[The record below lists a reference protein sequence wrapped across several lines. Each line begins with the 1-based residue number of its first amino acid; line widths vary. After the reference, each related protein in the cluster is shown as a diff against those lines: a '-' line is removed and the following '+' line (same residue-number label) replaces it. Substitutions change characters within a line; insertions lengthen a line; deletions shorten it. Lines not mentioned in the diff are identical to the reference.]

1 MRRLAG
7 KSEPTADQ
15 VEKWTPDKVMA
26 ELLSVKG
33 KAMTKPV
40 PLNEYDVKCALLK
53 VKGIIAEEASL
64 LAVPAPTKIVGDI
77 HGQFSDLV
85 RLLECGGHPPDQT
98 YIFLGDYVD
107 RGNYGVECMML
118 LLCYKIAHPDKI
130 FMLRGNH
137 ECGPISRIYGFY
149 DEVKRRDR
157 KSTRLNSSH

>member
-1 MRRLAG
+1 MKRLAG
-7 KSEPTADQ
+7 KSDPTADQ
-15 VEKWTPDKVMA
+15 VEKWTPEKMIP

-33 KAMTKPV
+33 KDIVAQ
-40 PLNEYDVKCALLK
+40 
-53 VKGIIAEEASL
+53 EASL

-118 LLCYKIAHPDKI
+118 LLCYKIAHPEKI

-137 ECGPISRIYGFY
+137 ECR
-149 DEVKRRDR
+149 
-157 KSTRLNSSH
+157 